1 MTTDTIADMLTRI
14 RNANLAKH
22 QIVQIPST
30 KITRNIAQVL
40 FAEGLIDSFEELKN
54 GLKTSLLLS
63 LKYSGKERKPSIV
76 KIQRISKP
84 GLRVYSKAKKMPR
97 ILGGFGTSIVSTA
110 DGKVVYA
117 GRKPGFGNFI
127 KIQHGFG
134 VETIYAHAKKLFVRT
149 GKIVRRG
156 DLIASVGSTGYST
169 GPHVHYEVRVNE
181 TPVDPLY
188 FILN

>member
-30 KITRNIAQVL
+30 KITRDIAQVL

-54 GLKTSLLLS
+54 GLKSSLLLS

-84 GLRVYSKAKKMPR
+84 GLRVYSRARKMPR
-97 ILGGFGTSIVSTA
+97 ILGGFGTAIVSTSRGLMTDHQA
-110 DGKVVYA
+110 RKA
-117 GRKPGFGNFI
+117 G
-127 KIQHGFG
+127 
-134 VETIYAHAKKLFVRT
+134 
-149 GKIVRRG
+149 
-156 DLIASVGSTGYST
+156 VGGELLCY
-169 GPHVHYEVRVNE
+169 
-181 TPVDPLY
+181 
-188 FILN
+188 IW